1 MKRLKN
7 ISFFLCFLSLI
18 LLTVGFFL
26 QTILLTIQY
35 FNTLSKA
42 EVLAI
47 QQDLALNYPLG
58 VFLLRIGLGTLLISV
73 SILIYYVIKKRR

>member
-18 LLTVGFFL
+18 LLTVGYFL
-26 QTILLTIQY
+26 QTILLPIQD